1 MLLLGFDGLSRACF
15 LLTLQVQH
23 ASPQSATSQ
32 AALMG
37 VPWGT
42 LDGSH
47 AKRRTYMLPPAPV
60 PCPWAESTIAPA
72 TATQPQ
78 PRFVHAAPRF
88 LLVAKA
94 AIDRTRRLR
103 SGGVLGL
110 GARVAIPR
118 ICQRLGAPST
128 FGLPG
133 VYFNWS
139 GSGGAWL
146 SQPPPNPPSAFR
158 GTVRLR
164 SLGRTPGEGLP
175 SPRTKS
181 ESSRRGPPRRRAAP
195 RRRRGLLTGAARGHS
210 EARGPGG
217 LSVTAG
223 PGRRASRSGAPR
235 QRHGREG

>member
-1 MLLLGFDGLSRACF
+1 MPKGERICCRRRRCLARGLSRPLPRPPQRSHRPASCTPPRASFWSPRRPLIARADCVAAECLVLAPGLQSPGYASASAHRARSACP
-15 LLTLQVQH
+15 
-23 ASPQSATSQ
+23 ACTSTGAGP
-32 AALMG
+32 AARG
-37 VPWGT
+37 
-42 LDGSH
+42 
-47 AKRRTYMLPPAPV
+47 
-60 PCPWAESTIAPA
+60 CP
-72 TATQPQ
+72 
-78 PRFVHAAPRF
+78 
-88 LLVAKA
+88 
-94 AIDRTRRLR
+94 
-103 SGGVLGL
+103 
-110 GARVAIPR
+110 
-118 ICQRLGAPST
+118 
-128 FGLPG
+128 
-133 VYFNWS
+133 N
-139 GSGGAWL
+139 
-146 SQPPPNPPSAFR
+146 PPPNPPSAFR